1 MGQYETSEKLK
12 KIGLISG
19 RDITTEAALSKLM
32 YLLPKKLSNKSFK
45 EMFQTE
51 IRGEM
56 TSS

>member
-32 YLLPKKLSNKSFK
+32 YLLPKKTVQKGL
-45 EMFQTE
+45 
-51 IRGEM
+51 
-56 TSS
+56 